1 MTEFHTNYLMN
12 IASILYFLCY
22 IPEAYANIH
31 NKNANQYNIPEKVI
45 LLCGTCFALSYAIVT
60 KNTALIFNYAPL
72 MSLDFLM
79 LVIRVYYAY
88 MYKHGDTIEMIET
101 NDMENEVYIETPT
114 HNPIHNTESSG
125 TFDSHSSHEYL

>member
-1 MTEFHTNYLMN
+1 MPEFHTNYLMN

-60 KNTALIFNYAPL
+60 KNNALIFNYAPL
-72 MSLDFLM
+72 MSLDFTM
-79 LVIRVYYAY
+79 LVIRLYYAY
-88 MYKHGDTIEMIET
+88 FYKEKQLELLEM
-101 NDMENEVYIETPT
+101 NDIGNENNIQT
-114 HNPIHNTESSG
+114 HNPIHNTESTAS
-125 TFDSHSSHEYL
+125 FESHSSDEYL

>member
-1 MTEFHTNYLMN
+1 MTEFHTSYLMN

-60 KNTALIFNYAPL
+60 KNNALIFNYAPL
-72 MSLDFLM
+72 MSLDFTM
-79 LVIRVYYAY
+79 LIIRVYYAY
-88 MYKHGDTIEMIET
+88 IYKGNNLELVET
-101 NDMENEVYIETPT
+101 NDNENYIQT
-114 HNPIHNTESSG
+114 HNPIHNTESTGS
-125 TFDSHSSHEYL
+125 FESHSSDEYL

>member
-45 LLCGTCFALSYAIVT
+45 MLCGTCFALSYAIIK
-60 KNTALIFNYAPL
+60 KNSALIFNYAPL
-72 MSLDFLM
+72 MSLDFAM
-79 LVIRVYYAY
+79 LIIRLYYAY
-88 MYKHGDTIEMIET
+88 YYKENNNLELLET
-101 NDMENEVYIETPT
+101 NDMGHEHYIQNPV
-114 HNPIHNTESSG
+114 HNPIHNTESTG
-125 TFDSHSSHEYL
+125 TFDSQSSDEYL